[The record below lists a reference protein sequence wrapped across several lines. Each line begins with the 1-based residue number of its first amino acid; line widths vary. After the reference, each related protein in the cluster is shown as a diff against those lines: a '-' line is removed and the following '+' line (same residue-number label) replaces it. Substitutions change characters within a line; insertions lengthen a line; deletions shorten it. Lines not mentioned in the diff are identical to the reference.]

1 VVDVVGVEES
11 GGLEERAVAWVTGS
25 SSCGGEALVR
35 CDIVD
40 PTRGLWSLGRRE
52 MR

>member
-11 GGLEERAVAWVTGS
+11 GGLEERAVAWVTGL
-25 SSCGGEALVR
+25 SSCGSEVLVR

-40 PTRGLWSLGRRE
+40 PTRGLWRLDRRE
-52 MR
+52 IR